1 MEPTRRLYRLSLLA
15 LGGGLVVL
23 AGVMLIGSGLG
34 VWLPQSEGEPTQVDE
49 APVASPTLTPSATST
64 PVPTATPLP
73 TPLPPTAT
81 VTSSPTPLP
90 PTEPAPTPSAT
101 PDVTETT
108 VEAAEVAPGGDGG
121 TEVVPDGAPE
131 GVGVTPPPDFERR
144 DDPGSPFHE
153 RVWVGLYGTP
163 QGRGLGILGTTTA
176 TETVSLAMAQAL
188 AYQEVITSVTVVP
201 FFHMVVTIADPFPGP
216 EGNYVHRVSGERLQ
230 LWIDVARQNGILSV
244 VDIQPGYSSLA
255 TELAYVEPFVRQPG
269 VHVALDPEF
278 MMLDGVSIPGRKLG
292 TMTGAHVN
300 EAQAWLSE
308 VAAATGERKVL
319 VIHQFDDRMFVGK
332 EQIIDYPLVDLVW
345 DADGFGPPGPKIAD
359 YNQYAR
365 EPGFEYGGFKL
376 FYDYDVPLMAPA
388 EVLELRP
395 LPAFVVY
402 Q

>member
-108 VEAAEVAPGGDGG
+108 VEAAEVAPDGDGG

-131 GVGVTPPPDFERR
+131 EAGITLPPDFERR

>member
-1 MEPTRRLYRLSLLA
+1 M
-15 LGGGLVVL
+15 
-23 AGVMLIGSGLG
+23 
-34 VWLPQSEGEPTQVDE
+34 
-49 APVASPTLTPSATST
+49 PS
-64 PVPTATPLP
+64 P

-81 VTSSPTPLP
+81 AMPSPSPLP
-90 PTEPAPTPSAT
+90 PTEPAPTASAT
-101 PDVTETT
+101 PDASEAT
-108 VEAAEVAPGGDGG
+108 VEAAEAVPDAEAGA
-121 TEVVPDGAPE
+121 EIAPDGAPE
-131 GVGVTPPPDFERR
+131 EEVASPPPDFERR
-144 DDPGSPFHE
+144 EDPGSPFHE